1 MIEQVFKQIDKFL
14 KGKHHLSVM
23 DFSLYME
30 DFLVDNYDEMYL
42 ENPILTEEINEN
54 LPDICAL
61 AEPSPDDD
69 PINLDFVEKLREEY
83 ERLLAL
89 YRKAT

>member
-1 MIEQVFKQIDKFL
+1 MIEQVLGQIDLFL
-14 KGKHHLSVM
+14 KGNHHLTVM

-42 ENPILTEEINEN
+42 ENAYLTKEINEN

-69 PINLDFVEKLREEY
+69 PINLDFVEKLKGEY

-89 YRKAT
+89 YREVA